1 MTGYSGTL
9 QSATAPLMTPDHV
22 ERAKPMKISSF
33 VSVAGAA
40 FAAAIIA
47 LTPMAPASAQDVKP
61 LVRAISSDVNSLD
74 PHDTRGAV
82 DQDIMLNI
90 YEKLVEME
98 FKEQK
103 DGTFLAD
110 PMGVVPNLAESW
122 IIEGPKTIFKLRKD
136 VKFYPTGNPMTAD
149 DVVYSFTRL
158 TAFPA
163 NGKNQAGV
171 AGIYTPDQIKKIDD
185 YTVEITH
192 LDGPNG
198 KPAEVAVRLTSFKF
212 LQFAILDSVEVKKHA
227 TTDDPWA
234 RDWLQKNL
242 ATTGPYYIASRTPNQ
257 QLVLK
262 TVPDRKW
269 GPQPSFNEVVLR
281 ITGSADV
288 VSLVRGGV
296 VDYAGEG
303 LVGRQYDALE
313 QAGFPVLF
321 APTPNILR
329 VSMATDKPPFTD
341 KRVRQAMIYAMPV
354 QQIISTALGNRGS
367 PSPCVYNADDVTCN
381 NSFARYKLDLEKAKA
396 LLKEAGQEPFAF
408 DFWYSNGLAYNNDI
422 AILIK
427 NSLSRIGVTV
437 NLKPTPQVQLM
448 TAVRARIIGESDSMT
463 GMYLHEATF
472 WLADPVTLT
481 NSGIVSTTPAGGANN
496 WSRQAIKEIDELHY
510 KFRNSTDVP
519 ARTAAYHK
527 IQDILAEE
535 AGNQVPLIIMGR
547 TIATSKRITGV
558 NFSQEP
564 YSRYWP
570 IRPK

>member
-1 MTGYSGTL
+1 
-9 QSATAPLMTPDHV
+9 
-22 ERAKPMKISSF
+22 MKVTSTF
-33 VSVAGAA
+33 SVVGALT
-40 FAAAIIA
+40 AAAILSFA
-47 LTPMAPASAQDVKP
+47 LLASASAQDTKP

-98 FKEQK
+98 FKEQPN
-103 DGTFLAD
+103 GTFVAD

-122 IIEGPKTIFKLRKD
+122 VLEGPKTIFKLRKD

-149 DVVYSFTRL
+149 DVIYSFARL
-158 TAFPA
+158 VAFPA

-171 AGIYTPDQIKKIDD
+171 AGIYAPDQIKKIDD
-185 YTVEITH
+185 YTVEVTH
-192 LDGPNG
+192 LDGPG
-198 KPAEVAVRLTSFKF
+198 GEPAEVTVRLTSFKF
-212 LQFAILDSVEVKKHA
+212 LQFGILDSVEVKKHA
-227 TTDDPWA
+227 TAEDPWA
-234 RDWLQKNL
+234 REWLQKNL

-269 GPQPSFNEVVLR
+269 GPQPHFKEVVLR

-288 VSLVRGGV
+288 VSLLRGGV

-303 LVGRQYDALE
+303 LIGRQYDALE
-313 QAGFPVLF
+313 QAGLPVLH
-321 APTPNILR
+321 APTPTILR
-329 VSMATDKPPFTD
+329 VSMAVDKPPFTD

-354 QQIISTALGNRGS
+354 QQIISTALGGRGR
-367 PSPCVYNADDVTCN
+367 PSPCAFNADDVTCN
-381 NSFARYKLDLEKAKA
+381 NSFARYNYDLDKAKA
-396 LLKEAGQEPFAF
+396 LLKEAGQEKFAF

-427 NSLSRIGVTV
+427 NSLGRIGVTV

-448 TAVRARIIGESDSMT
+448 TAVRANINRENDSMT
-463 GMYLHEATF
+463 GMHLHEATF
-472 WLADPVTLT
+472 WLADPVTLA
-481 NSGIVSTTPAGGANN
+481 NSGMVSTTQAGGANN
-496 WSRQAIKEIDELHY
+496 WSRQSIKEIDDLHY
-510 KFRNSTDVP
+510 KFRNSTDTA
-519 ARTAAYHK
+519 ARTAAYHR
-527 IQDILAEE
+527 IQDILADE

-547 TIATSKRITGV
+547 TVVTSKRISGV

-564 YSRYWP
+564 YSRYAP
-570 IRPK
+570 IRLK

>member
-1 MTGYSGTL
+1 MIIRSL
-9 QSATAPLMTPDHV
+9 L
-22 ERAKPMKISSF
+22 
-33 VSVAGAA
+33 SVAGVAV
-40 FAAAIIA
+40 AAAILS
-47 LTPMAPASAQDVKP
+47 LTPPTPTSAQDIKP

-74 PHDTRGAV
+74 PHDTRGWV
-82 DQDIMLNI
+82 DQDIMLSL

-98 FKEQK
+98 FKQQP
-103 DGTFLAD
+103 DGTYMAD

-122 IIEGPKTIFKLRKD
+122 VVEGPKTIFKLRKD

-158 TAFPA
+158 MAFPA

-171 AGIYTPDQIKKIDD
+171 AGMYTPEQIKKIDD
-185 YTVEITH
+185 YTVEVTH
-192 LDGPNG
+192 TDGPNG

-212 LQFAILDSVEVKKHA
+212 LQFGILDSVEVKKHA

-242 ATTGPYYIASRTPNQ
+242 ATTGPYYISNRIPNQ
-257 QLVLK
+257 QITLK

-269 GPQPSFNEVVLR
+269 GPQPFFKEVVLR

-303 LVGRQYDALE
+303 LTGRQYDALE
-313 QAGFPVLF
+313 QAGFPVLH
-321 APTPNILR
+321 APTPNIIR
-329 VSMATDKPPFTD
+329 VSMAVDKPPFTD

-354 QQIISTALGNRGS
+354 QQIISAALGNRGQ
-367 PSPCVYNADDVTCN
+367 PSPCVFNADDVTCN
-381 NSFARYKLDLEKAKA
+381 SSFGRYTYDLDKAKA
-396 LLKEAGQEPFAF
+396 LLKEAGQEKFTF

-448 TAVRARIIGESDSMT
+448 TAVRARINNENDSMS

-481 NSGIVSTTPAGGANN
+481 NSGIVSTTQSGGANN
-496 WSRQAIKEIDELHY
+496 WSRQAIKEIDDLHY
-510 KFRNSTDVP
+510 TYRNSTDTP
-519 ARTAAYHK
+519 ARMAAYKK

-535 AGNQVPLIIMGR
+535 AGNQVPLVITGR
-547 TIATSKRITGV
+547 TVATSKRITGV

-570 IRPK
+570 IRLKETQ